1 MKIKPPTNR
10 NTMKFLTIDASKS
23 INPNTGEA
31 WYRAEIKVSVDDS
44 ENPEQVFQ
52 ELKNRI
58 DGWLPNPFQKSTQ
71 IREDGSEK
79 DVQIAREFEETKKR
93 INEAKTKAAAGQ
105 ILVDSGFKLNL
116 ELQMLVNLKPE

>member
-1 MKIKPPTNR
+1 
-10 NTMKFLTIDASKS
+10 MKFLTIDASKS

-31 WYRAEIKVSVDDS
+31 WYRAEVKVSVDDS
-44 ENPEQVFQ
+44 EVPEAVFQ
-52 ELKNRI
+52 ELKERLDN
-58 DGWLPNPFQKSTQ
+58 WLPNPFQKSTQ